1 MNNFGPPATR
11 GATVAALTLG
21 LLLTRVFEGPAAP
34 EEPAQALLSRPG
46 TVSELLDRLEAGFQS
61 RDLEGLM
68 GLLELPDEG
77 ARQAERDL
85 LRTLFEAEEVALIL
99 QRPASVAASAT
110 RLRVSGQV
118 FRASEPRARVDQWRF
133 LLEKKGGAWVVTAR
147 DDLGDIDGLLHL
159 SLDPRGFRADGLVV
173 RLEDFELRFRRG
185 TLYSSPDN
193 VGPTVL
199 VFVGEGEVIFT
210 PRPAAERQQLRRF
223 TGELELRDE
232 VRAAFLR
239 IHPADLRRVLSPIR
253 FEADPEAA
261 SRWRAAERLY
271 RDQVHRYFI
280 LDAALPRAPWWLLP
294 GLGDASVTFDTKR
307 RGQLTFAVNASEAE
321 GVSLFDRLKRRQ
333 ICLYPSGGREPL
345 YSEEDGRAVD
355 LQHLDLSVRF
365 EPQRRHLSG
374 TATLR
379 LRLLQP
385 ATTVRLRLDD
395 SFKVESVTSGENV
408 SHLFFRVRGQDSLMI
423 SLGPQAGET
432 GDIDL
437 TIRYSGEHEP
447 FPVEEEVLQV
457 VSQAPPEGKPIEGEI
472 FIENVLVYTNRTAWY
487 PRPSLDDHATARLR
501 FDTPLGVSALTG
513 GRRVFAR
520 LEGDRT
526 KQEFELDRPAKY
538 VTVAVG
544 RFFEAEEHRGGSLR
558 LHAFGM
564 SRTKSEAR
572 TLLERSAR
580 ILAFYE
586 VQFGPCPYPDLNL
599 LLIEGQAPGGHAP
612 PGMVLLQ
619 RRPPLLRNT
628 LRDDPASFPDEP
640 DFFLAHEL
648 AHQWWGQA
656 VSGSNYRERWLSEG
670 FAQYAAAMWVKERRG
685 EEAFRNVL
693 ARFGCWASRHD
704 EEGPIHLGYRVGH
717 IRGDPQAFRAIVY
730 DKAAYVLHMLR
741 GLMGDAAFFE
751 GLGTFQERHRYGKA
765 SSDDLRKA
773 LEAASGKDLGPYFQS
788 FIFEIGLPRISYKSR
803 IASETGRFQVD
814 LAVQA
819 TGLPGPMPLE
829 VRIDHD
835 GGGLRRQLTVA
846 PGDTRLRIDSPAR
859 PRRVELNSDR
869 GLLARIDGR

>member
-1 MNNFGPPATR
+1 M
-11 GATVAALTLG
+11 
-21 LLLTRVFEGPAAP
+21 
-34 EEPAQALLSRPG
+34 
-46 TVSELLDRLEAGFQS
+46 
-61 RDLEGLM
+61 
-68 GLLELPDEG
+68 
-77 ARQAERDL
+77 
-85 LRTLFEAEEVALIL
+85 
-99 QRPASVAASAT
+99 
-110 RLRVSGQV
+110 
-118 FRASEPRARVDQWRF
+118 
-133 LLEKKGGAWVVTAR
+133 
-147 DDLGDIDGLLHL
+147 
-159 SLDPRGFRADGLVV
+159 
-173 RLEDFELRFRRG
+173 
-185 TLYSSPDN
+185 
-193 VGPTVL
+193 
-199 VFVGEGEVIFT
+199 
-210 PRPAAERQQLRRF
+210 
-223 TGELELRDE
+223 
-232 VRAAFLR
+232 
-239 IHPADLRRVLSPIR
+239 
-253 FEADPEAA
+253 
-261 SRWRAAERLY
+261 
-271 RDQVHRYFI
+271 
-280 LDAALPRAPWWLLP
+280 P

-307 RGQLTFAVNASEAE
+307 RGQLTFALNASEAE
-321 GVSLFDRLKRRQ
+321 GLSLFDRLRRRQ

-345 YSEEDGRAVD
+345 YSEDDGRVAD
-355 LQHLDLSVRF
+355 LQHIDLSVRF

-385 ATTVRLRLDD
+385 ATTMRLRLDD
-395 SFKVESVTSGENV
+395 SFKVESVSSGENV
-408 SHLFFRVRGQDSLMI
+408 SHLFFRVRGQDSLMV
-423 SLGPQAGET
+423 SLGPRAGER

-437 TIRYSGEHEP
+437 TVRYSGEHEP

-457 VSQAPPEGKPIEGEI
+457 VSQVPQAGAPLDDNI

-501 FDTPLGVSALTG
+501 FDTPMGVSALTG
-513 GRRVFAR
+513 GRRVLAR

-544 RFFEAEEHRGGSLR
+544 RFIEAGEQDRGSFR

-564 SRTKSEAR
+564 SRTKDEAR
-572 TLLERSAR
+572 TLLERAAR

-586 VQFGPCPYPDLNL
+586 AQFGPCPYPDLNL

-612 PGMVLLQ
+612 AGMVLLQ

-670 FAQYAAAMWVKERRG
+670 FAQYAAAIWVKERRG
-685 EEAFRNVL
+685 EDAFRNVL
-693 ARFGCWASRHD
+693 ARFARWAFRHD

-717 IRGDPQAFRAIVY
+717 VRADPQAFRSIVY

-741 GLMGDAAFFE
+741 RLVGDAAFLE
-751 GLGTFQERHRYGKA
+751 GLGTFQDGHRYGKA

-788 FIFEIGLPRISYKSR
+788 FVYETGLPRISYRSR
-803 IASETGRFQVD
+803 VLGEAAGFRVD

-829 VRIDHD
+829 VRIDHE
-835 GGGLRRQLTVA
+835 GGELLRQLTVV
-846 PGDTRLRIDSPAR
+846 PGEARFHLDTPAR
-859 PRRVELNSDR
+859 PRRVELNGDR
-869 GLLARIDGR
+869 GLLARIEGR